1 MKLVYILD
9 KKYFFL
15 GFVHYTSVRQL
26 ARENNMDGRVHTVAF
41 GASTQMTEVEHA
53 LKDCMLTGYW
63 LVLQNAHL
71 AEEWGPELLELIKV
85 ISIIFCSR
93 NKQEMFQKCSFILEN
108 VSCNKCFNTIY
119 F

>member
-1 MKLVYILD
+1 M
-9 KKYFFL
+9 
-15 GFVHYTSVRQL
+15 
-26 ARENNMDGRVHTVAF
+26 EGRVHTVSF

-71 AEEWGPELLELIKV
+71 AEEWGPALLELIKV
-85 ISIIFCSR
+85 IPIIFCSG
-93 NKQEMFQKCSFILEN
+93 NEEEIFAKCPLQNDIFILEN
-108 VSCNKCFNTIY
+108 VSRNKCFNIIY